1 MVLSLLYGPTL
12 TSIHDNWENH
22 SFDYR
27 DLCLQSDFR
36 SLFFNMVSRFFIAV
50 LPRRKCLNFMAA
62 VSAVILEP
70 KKIKFVITSTCSP
83 FVWHEK
89 MRLNAMIL
97 VFWMLSFKSA
107 FSLSSFILVL
117 RLFSS
122 SLISVIRVIICVSE
136 IIDISPTHLESS
148 LWFIHR
154 VFHMMYSA

>member
-70 KKIKFVITSTCSP
+70 RKIK
-83 FVWHEK
+83 
-89 MRLNAMIL
+89 
-97 VFWMLSFKSA
+97 
-107 FSLSSFILVL
+107 
-117 RLFSS
+117 
-122 SLISVIRVIICVSE
+122 
-136 IIDISPTHLESS
+136 
-148 LWFIHR
+148 
-154 VFHMMYSA
+154 